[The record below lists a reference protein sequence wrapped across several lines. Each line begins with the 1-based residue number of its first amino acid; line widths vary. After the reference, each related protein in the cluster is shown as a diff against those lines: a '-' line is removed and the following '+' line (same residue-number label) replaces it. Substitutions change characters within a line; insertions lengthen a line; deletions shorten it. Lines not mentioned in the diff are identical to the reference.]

1 MYLTVLLAVLPLL
14 LSQAHGLDTC
24 PDGWMEA
31 HGVDMG
37 CLYFSHPKDHKSH
50 DDAKAYCVE
59 KHEEAYLVEVRSP
72 QEETFLHLALQ
83 IMEEGSGVHETTWWN
98 GATNGGVEDGPWY
111 WEGTGET
118 LIEDG
123 MWGTWQPGE
132 PQGGELCSDGEQ
144 ERIHLA
150 CHALCY
156 AGQLYLPAGWTTHSY
171 RGAPGWGGELCSDGE
186 QERIH
191 PA

>member
-1 MYLTVLLAVLPLL
+1 MGTDLTMHLPALLAVLPLL
-14 LSQAHGLDTC
+14 LSQVHGLDIC

-37 CLYFSHPKDHKSH
+37 CLYFSHPKDHRSH

-59 KHEEAYLVEVRSP
+59 KHEEAY
-72 QEETFLHLALQ
+72 
-83 IMEEGSGVHETTWWN
+83 MEEGSGVHETTWWN
-98 GATNGGVEDGPWY
+98 GATNDGDEDGPWY

-132 PQGGELCSDGEQ
+132 PQDGEGSC
-144 ERIHLA
+144 A
-150 CHALCY
+150 V
-156 AGQLYLPAGWTTHSY
+156 
-171 RGAPGWGGELCSDGE
+171 
-186 QERIH
+186 
-191 PA
+191 

>member
-1 MYLTVLLAVLPLL
+1 MGTDPTMHLPALLVVLPLL
-14 LSQAHGLDTC
+14 LGQVHGLDTS

-37 CLYFSHPKDHKSH
+37 CLYFSHPKDHRSH

-59 KHEEAYLVEVRSP
+59 KHEEAYLVE
-72 QEETFLHLALQ
+72 
-83 IMEEGSGVHETTWWN
+83 EGSGVHETTWWN
-98 GATNGGVEDGPWY
+98 GATNGGDEDGPWY

-132 PQGGELCSDGEQ
+132 PQDGEGSCAVM
-144 ERIHLA
+144 ESRKGFTWRATPCAML
-150 CHALCY
+150 
-156 AGQLYLPAGWTTHSY
+156 
-171 RGAPGWGGELCSDGE
+171 
-186 QERIH
+186 
-191 PA
+191 

>member
-1 MYLTVLLAVLPLL
+1 MGVLTMHLAVLLAVLPLL
-14 LSQAHGLDTC
+14 LSQTHGLDTC

-83 IMEEGSGVHETTWWN
+83 IMEEG
-98 GATNGGVEDGPWY
+98 
-111 WEGTGET
+111 TGET

-132 PQGGELCSDGEQ
+132 PQDGEGNCAVM
-144 ERIHLA
+144 ESRKGFTWRATPCAMLA
-150 CHALCY
+150 SFIC
-156 AGQLYLPAGWTTHSY
+156 QL
-171 RGAPGWGGELCSDGE
+171 DGPLTPTE
-186 QERIH
+186 SPLI
-191 PA
+191 

>member
-1 MYLTVLLAVLPLL
+1 MGSTDLTMQLSALLAVLPLL
-14 LSQAHGLDTC
+14 LSQVHGLDTC

-37 CLYFSHPKDHKSH
+37 CLFFSHPKDHRSH

-59 KHEEAYLVEVRSP
+59 KHEEA
-72 QEETFLHLALQ
+72 FLHLALQ

-98 GATNGGVEDGPWY
+98 GATNGGVDGGPWY

-132 PQGGELCSDGEQ
+132 PQDGEGSCAVM
-144 ERIHLA
+144 ESRKGFTWRATPCAMLA
-150 CHALCY
+150 SFIC
-156 AGQLYLPAGWTTHSY
+156 QI
-171 RGAPGWGGELCSDGE
+171 DGPLTPTE
-186 QERIH
+186 S
-191 PA
+191 PLL

>member
-1 MYLTVLLAVLPLL
+1 MGVLTMYLTVLLAVLPLL

-37 CLYFSHPKDHKSH
+37 CLYFSHPKDHRSH

-72 QEETFLHLALQ
+72 Q
-83 IMEEGSGVHETTWWN
+83 HETTWWN

-118 LIEDG
+118 LIED
-123 MWGTWQPGE
+123 
-132 PQGGELCSDGEQ
+132 
-144 ERIHLA
+144 
-150 CHALCY
+150 
-156 AGQLYLPAGWTTHSY
+156 
-171 RGAPGWGGELCSDGE
+171 
-186 QERIH
+186 
-191 PA
+191 

>member
-1 MYLTVLLAVLPLL
+1 MGTVLTMYLTVLLAVLPLL

-37 CLYFSHPKDHKSH
+37 CLYFSHPKDHRSH

-59 KHEEAYLVEVRSP
+59 E
-72 QEETFLHLALQ
+72 
-83 IMEEGSGVHETTWWN
+83 
-98 GATNGGVEDGPWY
+98 GPWY

-132 PQGGELCSDGEQ
+132 PQDGEGSCAVM
-144 ERIHLA
+144 ESRKGFTWRATPCAMLA
-150 CHALCY
+150 SFIC
-156 AGQLYLPAGWTTHSY
+156 QL
-171 RGAPGWGGELCSDGE
+171 DGPLTPTE
-186 QERIH
+186 SPLI
-191 PA
+191 

>member
-1 MYLTVLLAVLPLL
+1 MGTVLIMYQSGFLALLPLL
-14 LSQAHGLDTC
+14 LNQAHGLDVC

-72 QEETFLHLALQ
+72 V
-83 IMEEGSGVHETTWWN
+83 EEGSGVHETTWWN

-118 LIEDG
+118 LSSDG
-123 MWGTWQPGE
+123 MAGTWQPGE
-132 PQGGELCSDGEQ
+132 PQPGEGNCAVMESRKGFTWKATPCGMIASFICQIDGPTNPTESPL
-144 ERIHLA
+144 I
-150 CHALCY
+150 
-156 AGQLYLPAGWTTHSY
+156 
-171 RGAPGWGGELCSDGE
+171 
-186 QERIH
+186 
-191 PA
+191 